1 LLFAAS
7 QLGFSFLF
15 IPTLFAIRLM
25 PIFIDRVAVVVIQWF
40 GLFTGST
47 RFHFNL

>member
-15 IPTLFAIRLM
+15 ISTLFATRLM

-40 GLFTGST
+40 GLFTGFAG
-47 RFHFNL
+47 FHLE